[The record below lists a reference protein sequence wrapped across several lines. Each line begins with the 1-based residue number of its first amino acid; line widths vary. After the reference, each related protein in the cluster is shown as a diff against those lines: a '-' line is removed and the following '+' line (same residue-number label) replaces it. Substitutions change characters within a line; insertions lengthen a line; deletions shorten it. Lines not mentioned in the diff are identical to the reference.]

1 MSACS
6 PQHSEASAST
16 EKSGSTAKTDSLNI
30 AHRNNGSGDFE
41 FDEDYEDDEDF
52 SRSFDLR
59 SFHDALA
66 EMNIS
71 RPKLYKNG
79 TRSSLTF
86 SNERVR
92 EIERHNQ
99 LLLKKIMQN
108 GPADEMGSVAAA
120 PKKKTKPK
128 VTALVQLH

>member
-6 PQHSEASAST
+6 PQHSEASANT
-16 EKSGSTAKTDSLNI
+16 ATSGSTANTDSAGNKN
-30 AHRNNGSGDFE
+30 RNLAAGDFE

-52 SRSFDLR
+52 SSFDLR

-108 GPADEMGSVAAA
+108 GPADEGGVM

-128 VTALVQLH
+128 VSEMAI

>member
-1 MSACS
+1 MKEYAS
-6 PQHSEASAST
+6 PHSESSSKTETGNSTSKNESSATS
-16 EKSGSTAKTDSLNI
+16 ESPNLAG
-30 AHRNNGSGDFE
+30 GDYG
-41 FDEDYEDDEDF
+41 FDDYSYQEEDF
-52 SRSFDLR
+52 SRSFDLN

-71 RPKLYKNG
+71 RPKVYKNG

-108 GPADEMGSVAAA
+108 GPSDEGVTV
-120 PKKKTKPK
+120 KKKTKST
-128 VTALVQLH
+128 VT

>member
-1 MSACS
+1 M
-6 PQHSEASAST
+6 
-16 EKSGSTAKTDSLNI
+16 
-30 AHRNNGSGDFE
+30 
-41 FDEDYEDDEDF
+41 
-52 SRSFDLR
+52 R

-108 GPADEMGSVAAA
+108 GPADECGVM

-128 VTALVQLH
+128 VSEMAI